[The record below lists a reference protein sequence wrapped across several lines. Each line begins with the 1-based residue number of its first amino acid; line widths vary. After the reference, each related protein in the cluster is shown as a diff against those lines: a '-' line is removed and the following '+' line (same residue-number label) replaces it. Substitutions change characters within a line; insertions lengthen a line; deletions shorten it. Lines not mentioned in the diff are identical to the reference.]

1 MLKDCA
7 KYAKC
12 LGLFGAGVLFGT
24 AGIKILGSKD
34 AKKVYTNVVA
44 AGLRGKECVMA
55 ATTKVQE
62 NAEDVLAEAK
72 EINRQRE
79 EEQKQE
85 EVE

>member
-1 MLKDCA
+1 MWKDCM
-7 KYAKC
+7 KC
-12 LGLFGAGVLFGT
+12 TKGLGLFGAGVLFGT
-24 AGIKILGSKD
+24 AGLKILGSQD

-44 AGLRGKECVMA
+44 AGLRGRECVMK
-55 ATTKVQE
+55 ATVRVQE

>member
-1 MLKDCA
+1 M
-7 KYAKC
+7 
-12 LGLFGAGVLFGT
+12 
-24 AGIKILGSKD
+24 
-34 AKKVYTNVVA
+34 VA